1 MMNLEKLCIKLA
13 KSDDGN
19 DVIKVL
25 KEYKLWDDMSYWE
38 TLGGAAFKDKNTES
52 IVGAQQSNP
61 VNALIEKLINSGDST
76 LILKAREKGI
86 DPKSK
91 EAPKN
96 VKEGMEQLLDVT
108 NGKWINVGEK
118 RRVDISKEFC
128 NLVATGQSG
137 RGAMPCMTVYDHAEG
152 QAPENFEDS
161 FLGIIGSIKT
171 SIPFV
176 QGRFGMGSFG
186 AVKFCSIDG
195 LQLIISK
202 RNPKIQD
209 GMSTKW
215 GFTIVREIQP
225 DDTYTSSRWK
235 YLKINNEIPSFDAE
249 SLPILPSKYPNPYGK
264 DFKYG
269 SFIKM
274 YNYEMP
280 GMASAITFD
289 LTRAVR
295 KNLVN
300 PVVPI
305 RFIERRKFESVPKT
319 PEATLNGLEYTLED
333 NRSKIFGY
341 ESGHVFNVF
350 GDKFGLR
357 LVGFNETRK
366 NSKGVI
372 VKTDP
377 KRYAKGVLFTYNGQV
392 HHIETSRFF
401 EQSKLPYSNIK
412 DHLLLLIDCSEISN
426 KTRQNIFQNSRETMR
441 KGENYTALKNKII
454 SILRNDK
461 GLREFS
467 AGFKAKSIQ
476 RKISDQSK
484 FEEHIQKLI
493 TSDSTFAKFL
503 GLMGGKI
510 SNPLSIKGD
519 LEKDEFKPSYFPSF
533 FNLSKSYDIDNPRL
547 QEKGRSSRI
556 AISTDAPDDYLIRS
570 KDPGEF
576 KVIENG
582 KDITNQSG
590 ISFGGSNGK
599 WHLTLPPME
608 QKESLYFLNI
618 TDVDRERIVDPFQI
632 QFYMK
637 EVPKIVKNKQK
648 KKKKPKLKS
657 NMSIKPPI
665 HVHENDYE
673 YYSFDHKDLFMG
685 REEVGENG
693 KNEFVTYINMDNI
706 YLHNYL
712 NRSKGDETEVI
723 KRQYEVAA
731 ALLSYVLSVNYEKS
745 NKLSESSSLSEY
757 TKTTARSLS
766 PVFTQLIRDWSN
778 I

>member
-1 MMNLEKLCIKLA
+1 MDLKKLCIKLA

-25 KEYKLWDDMSYWE
+25 KDHKLWDDMSYWE

-52 IVGAQQSNP
+52 IVGAQQSDP
-61 VNALIEKLINSGDST
+61 VNALVEKLINSGDST

-91 EAPKN
+91 EAPKT
-96 VKEGMEQLLDVT
+96 VKEGMETLLDVT

-118 RRVDISKEFC
+118 RRINISKEFC

-137 RGAMPCMTVYDHAEG
+137 TGSKPCMTVYDHAEG

-209 GMSTKW
+209 GMSSKW
-215 GFTIVREIQP
+215 GFTIIREIQP
-225 DDTYTSSRWK
+225 DETYTSSQWK
-235 YLKINNEIPSFDAE
+235 YLKINNEIPSFDCE
-249 SLPILPSKYPNPYGK
+249 SLPILPTKYPDAYGK

-295 KNLVN
+295 KTLVN

-305 RFIERRKFESVPKT
+305 RFIERRKFKTKPKT
-319 PEATLNGLEYTLED
+319 PEATMNGLEYTLED

-341 ESGHVFNVF
+341 ESGHLFNVF
-350 GDKFGLR
+350 GDEFKLR
-357 LVGFNETRK
+357 IVGFNETRK
-366 NSKGVI
+366 NAKGEIVKTEPKRYSKGVM
-372 VKTDP
+372 
-377 KRYAKGVLFTYNGQV
+377 FTYNGQV
-392 HHIETSRFF
+392 HHTESSRFF
-401 EQSKLPYSNIK
+401 EQGRLPYSNIK
-412 DHLLLLIDCSEISN
+412 DHLLLLVDCSEISN

-441 KGENYTALKNKII
+441 KGENYTAVKDKII

-467 AGFKAKSIQ
+467 AGFKAKSIK
-476 RKISDQSK
+476 RKLSDQSK
-484 FEEHIQKLI
+484 FEEHVQKLI
-493 TSDSTFAKFL
+493 KTDSTFAKFL
-503 GLMGGKI
+503 GLIGGKI
-510 SNPLSIKGD
+510 SNPLSIKGEI
-519 LEKDEFKPSYFPSF
+519 EKDQFKPSYFPNF
-533 FNLSKSYDIDNPRL
+533 FNLDKSYDIENPRL

-582 KDITNQSG
+582 NDITNQSG

-599 WHLTLPPME
+599 WHLTLPPMKQE
-608 QKESLYFLNI
+608 ESVYFLNI
-618 TDVDRERIVDPFQI
+618 TDVERERIVDPFQI

-637 EVPKIVKNKQK
+637 EVPKVEKKKYK

-657 NMSIKPPI
+657 NLSINPPI
-665 HVHENDYE
+665 HVHEDDYDA
-673 YYSFDHKDLFMG
+673 YGFDHKDLFMG
-685 REEVGENG
+685 RKEVGDND
-693 KNEFVTYINMDNI
+693 KDEFRTYINMDNI

-712 NRSKGDETEVI
+712 NRSKSDETEVI
-723 KRQYEVAA
+723 KRQFEVAS
-731 ALLSYVLSVNYEKS
+731 ALLSYVLSVNYEKDTKIS
-745 NKLSESSSLSEY
+745 DKSSLPEY
-757 TKTTARSLS
+757 TKNTSRSLS